1 MNRINNKAS
10 DSRSL
15 KSTKKAL
22 CFSIRSL
29 PFRWKGLPHLL
40 KILDRLFEFVH
51 QYAHVSVSSAMSPC
65 CHAARAGQLAIELT
79 KDVGLF

>member
-1 MNRINNKAS
+1 MLFDSVAS
-10 DSRSL
+10 IPLEGTAAFAQD
-15 KSTKKAL
+15 
-22 CFSIRSL
+22 
-29 PFRWKGLPHLL
+29 PG
-40 KILDRLFEFVH
+40 RLFEFVH